1 MKSNTT
7 SSSTHISS
15 PDTAVSSPPQEWLL
29 EYIMPTNT
37 NKKEWSLQRVLLTT
51 IAIIL
56 YVSAVVYVG
65 ISVLSDRGI
74 LSLSPEVETCDIQE
88 SNNSCSAASEDTN
101 TQQEQQQRHRGR
113 VIDGKNVKASDLAK
127 AYHEIKTEYANLA
140 IHSSGSHNWQIL
152 SQHADGST
160 VSLLEHPTDVSCP
173 YVRMS
178 SIMPGTIQEVWN
190 FLDLSNWDTSMP
202 KMDPFYEGLEIHG
215 EYKHRGIHMKLAR
228 KTIKRLVTF
237 GKRDFTFVSVS
248 DHPRGDGAWVSGTVS
263 VVTDEIPRMNGYV
276 RAYQDSIA
284 FYESLE
290 NNSKDT
296 NQPQMELTIVFRIDL
311 NDTREGGDG
320 GFVPMWA
327 YVKTVGT
334 TGMASVQNMKRQLE
348 LIASARDRESISNDD
363 NSREA
368 SCDNSWLARI
378 RNGSTQKC

>member
-7 SSSTHISS
+7 SSSTPISS
-15 PDTAVSSPPQEWLL
+15 SDTAVSSPPQEWLL
-29 EYIMPTNT
+29 EYIMPKSNS
-37 NKKEWSLQRVLLTT
+37 NKKEWTLQKVLLTT
-51 IAIIL
+51 IAITL
-56 YVSAVVYVG
+56 YVSAVIYVG
-65 ISVLSDRGI
+65 ISVLSDRGGI

-88 SNNSCSAASEDTN
+88 SNNSCSSSEDT
-101 TQQEQQQRHRGR
+101 TIQHRGKQ
-113 VIDGKNVKASDLAK
+113 IDGNVKASHLAQ
-127 AYHEIKTEYANLA
+127 AYQDIKTEYANLA
-140 IHSSGSHNWQIL
+140 IHSSNSHNWQIL

-160 VSLLEHPTDVSCP
+160 VSLLEHPTDISCP
-173 YVRMS
+173 YVRMT
-178 SIMPGTIQEVWN
+178 SIMPSTIQEVWN

-202 KMDPFYEGLEIHG
+202 KMDPFYEGLTIHG

-284 FYESLE
+284 FYESMD
-290 NNSKDT
+290 NTKDT
-296 NQPQMELTIVFRIDL
+296 NQPQMKLTIVFRIDL
-311 NDTREGGDG
+311 NDTRDGGDG

-348 LIASARDRESISNDD
+348 LMARDRERSSSKD
-363 NSREA
+363 SRA
-368 SCDNSWLARI
+368 PSCDNSWLARI
-378 RNGSTQKC
+378 RIGTTQKC

>member
-7 SSSTHISS
+7 SSSTPISS
-15 PDTAVSSPPQEWLL
+15 SDTSVSSPPQEWLL
-29 EYIMPTNT
+29 EYILPSNS

-56 YVSAVVYVG
+56 YVSAVIYVG

-88 SNNSCSAASEDTN
+88 GNNSCSAEDT
-101 TQQEQQQRHRGR
+101 TIIHRGKK
-113 VIDGKNVKASDLAK
+113 IDGNVKASHLAQ
-127 AYHEIKTEYANLA
+127 AYQDIKTEYANLA
-140 IHSSGSHNWQIL
+140 IHSSNSHNWQIL
-152 SQHADGST
+152 SKHADGST

-173 YVRMS
+173 YVRMRT
-178 SIMPGTIQEVWN
+178 IMPGTIQEVWN

-290 NNSKDT
+290 NAKDT
-296 NQPQMELTIVFRIDL
+296 NKPQMKLTIVFRIDL
-311 NDTREGGDG
+311 NDTRDGGDG

-348 LIASARDRESISNDD
+348 IISKERESIGSDD
-363 NSREA
+363 SGRA

>member
-7 SSSTHISS
+7 SSSTPISS
-15 PDTAVSSPPQEWLL
+15 SDTSVSSPPQEWLL
-29 EYIMPTNT
+29 EYILPSNSS
-37 NKKEWSLQRVLLTT
+37 NKKEWAWQRVLLTT

-56 YVSAVVYVG
+56 YVSAVIYVG

-74 LSLSPEVETCDIQE
+74 LSSPDVETCDVSD
-88 SNNSCSAASEDTN
+88 SNNSCSASAEDSTI
-101 TQQEQQQRHRGR
+101 QQQHRGR
-113 VIDGKNVKASDLAK
+113 VFDTLKASDLAQ
-127 AYHEIKTEYANLA
+127 AYQDIKTEYANLA
-140 IHSSGSHNWQIL
+140 IHSSNSHNWQTL

-173 YVRMS
+173 YVRMT
-178 SIMPGTIQEVWN
+178 SIMPGSIQEVWN
-190 FLDLSNWDTSMP
+190 FLDLSNWETSMP

-215 EYKHRGIHMKLAR
+215 EYRHRGIHMKLAR
-228 KTIKRLVTF
+228 KTIKRLITF

-284 FYESLE
+284 FYESLD
-290 NNSKDT
+290 NTKDT
-296 NQPQMELTIVFRIDL
+296 NQPQMKLTIVFRIDL
-311 NDTREGGDG
+311 NDTRDGGDG

-348 LIASARDRESISNDD
+348 IMRESRSP
-363 NSREA
+363 
-368 SCDNSWLARI
+368 SCDNSWLARM

>member
-29 EYIMPTNT
+29 EYILPSNSS
-37 NKKEWSLQRVLLTT
+37 NKKEWAWQRVLLTT

-56 YVSAVVYVG
+56 YVSAVIYVG
-65 ISVLSDRGI
+65 ISVLSDRGGI
-74 LSLSPEVETCDIQE
+74 LSSQEVETCDVSE
-88 SNNSCSAASEDTN
+88 GNNSCSSAEDTI
-101 TQQEQQQRHRGR
+101 HRGR
-113 VIDGKNVKASDLAK
+113 VIDGGNVKASDLAQ
-127 AYHEIKTEYANLA
+127 AYHAIKTEYANLA
-140 IHSSGSHNWQIL
+140 IHSSNSHNWQIL
-152 SQHADGST
+152 SKHADGST

-173 YVRMS
+173 YVRMT
-178 SIMPGTIQEVWN
+178 SIMPGSIQEVWN
-190 FLDLSNWDTSMP
+190 FLDLSNWESSMP
-202 KMDPFYEGLEIHG
+202 KMDPFYEGLTIHG
-215 EYKHRGIHMKLAR
+215 EYRHRGIHMKLAR
-228 KTIKRLVTF
+228 KTIKRLITF

-263 VVTDEIPRMNGYV
+263 VVTDQIPRMNGYV

-290 NNSKDT
+290 NTKDT
-296 NQPQMELTIVFRIDL
+296 NQPQMKLTIVFRIDL
-311 NDTREGGDG
+311 NDTRDGGDG

-348 LIASARDRESISNDD
+348 IIANERESSSDDIS
-363 NSREA
+363 